1 MTQQTGTTLD
11 VLPQA
16 IALSGQELVWLYQ
29 PGPNP
34 LVTPWIGVR
43 CTTGQ
48 LATIGGGGPGAATC
62 SMRQLFAAMASQ
74 GVLVIADQQV
84 PGDITDPNNI
94 AWNHAYRMT
103 ITDAFITGFLEPAI
117 GYSPA
122 QMAAL
127 FVLAQTFPL

>member
-1 MTQQTGTTLD
+1 MAQAGTTLD
-11 VLPQA
+11 VLPVA
-16 IALSGQELVWLYQ
+16 VALSGNELVWLYQ

-48 LATIGGGGPGAATC
+48 LATLASGDSSAATC
-62 SMRQLFAAMASQ
+62 SMRQLFAAMANQ
-74 GVLVIADQQV
+74 GVLVTADQQV
-84 PGDITDPNNI
+84 PADITDSNNI

-122 QMAAL
+122 QMATL
-127 FVLAQTFPL
+127 FVLAQTYPL